1 MNIVFKHI
9 ACFAALLATSAAAA
23 QGTSVSGVKVEKHAT
38 YADGVGE
45 ITIEAFATGRMVK
58 TVKETHVPADIVLV
72 LDVSGSMSDKIT
84 FNGKKEIDSGELTPG
99 ESYKVEINGKEYYL
113 KGFKSSGTTTEHKA
127 HNGSWT
133 YDKVKSG
140 TYYYKVGD
148 QYYEVYTD
156 YESSGMGKSKKYSYM
171 LYYYKSSG
179 WGYEKVYLNGTGTS
193 SSKKTVS
200 SSSTTIFTGDL
211 YTKETKTSDIYY
223 YRYSSKEIKSSS
235 SGSEFYTGSS
245 NFSIG
250 DKASVSDYR
259 IYTKTSS
266 SKTKMEALQ
275 SSVSEFIGQIAADS
289 RAYNVDHRIS
299 IVKFAGT
306 SSNSIGNL
314 KYNNSTYNNSCI
326 VNGFLSAKD
335 NEASLR
341 STISSLKPGGG
352 TRASDGMQ
360 HAKDLMLGNSGRG
373 LTGSKDYYKS
383 KGIDNYSMTVVMFTD
398 GEPGDYGFSSS
409 YISKSGYSNGWLVAN
424 DAIGI
429 SKDIKDYGADVYT
442 IGVISDPGEDVKH
455 YLELVS
461 SDYPSAEKGFKV
473 SSKSASRITTYAK
486 EDEGFYQMSTGAD
499 LSDIFQSI
507 AEESSTGGAIKS
519 ELSSE
524 TVLKDI
530 INPDFNLPE
539 GVTAEDIK
547 IYLAKCTGCTPDAEF
562 PEDADMSEYSFS
574 AQLCQVFGK
583 GTGSII
589 TPDPAAPGF
598 GNIKAIVERK
608 DGTDHISITG
618 FSYKDYWCGNEDNN
632 GTRSLHAGYKL
643 IAKIPFTITNCHND
657 KSVYETNGPES
668 GLYTDS
674 GKNKVIGLPIPNL
687 FGIIIMKNGLLPGE
701 SAIFKVYARENGAWS
716 SSPCY
721 TTMIIGDDDAES
733 ADIQVIAAVMDG
745 EYKVVEDTAWSW
757 TYTNDRP
764 SVEHL
769 LSESGCVLF
778 AFSNEKN
785 TSDSDESITQNAEA
799 TVTNEMGT
807 DGSQSVSSK

>member
-171 LYYYKSSG
+171 LYYY
-179 WGYEKVYLNGTGTS
+179 
-193 SSKKTVS
+193 
-200 SSSTTIFTGDL
+200 
-211 YTKETKTSDIYY
+211 
-223 YRYSSKEIKSSS
+223 RYSSKEIKSSS

-335 NEASLR
+335 NEAGLK
-341 STISSLKPGGG
+341 STISSLN
-352 TRASDGMQ
+352 Q
-360 HAKDLMLGNSGRG
+360 
-373 LTGSKDYYKS
+373 
-383 KGIDNYSMTVVMFTD
+383 
-398 GEPGDYGFSSS
+398 
-409 YISKSGYSNGWLVAN
+409 
-424 DAIGI
+424 
-429 SKDIKDYGADVYT
+429 
-442 IGVISDPGEDVKH
+442 
-455 YLELVS
+455 
-461 SDYPSAEKGFKV
+461 
-473 SSKSASRITTYAK
+473 
-486 EDEGFYQMSTGAD
+486 
-499 LSDIFQSI
+499 
-507 AEESSTGGAIKS
+507 
-519 ELSSE
+519 
-524 TVLKDI
+524 
-530 INPDFNLPE
+530 
-539 GVTAEDIK
+539 
-547 IYLAKCTGCTPDAEF
+547 
-562 PEDADMSEYSFS
+562 
-574 AQLCQVFGK
+574 
-583 GTGSII
+583 
-589 TPDPAAPGF
+589 
-598 GNIKAIVERK
+598 
-608 DGTDHISITG
+608 
-618 FSYKDYWCGNEDNN
+618 
-632 GTRSLHAGYKL
+632 
-643 IAKIPFTITNCHND
+643 
-657 KSVYETNGPES
+657 
-668 GLYTDS
+668 
-674 GKNKVIGLPIPNL
+674 
-687 FGIIIMKNGLLPGE
+687 
-701 SAIFKVYARENGAWS
+701 
-716 SSPCY
+716 
-721 TTMIIGDDDAES
+721 
-733 ADIQVIAAVMDG
+733 
-745 EYKVVEDTAWSW
+745 
-757 TYTNDRP
+757 
-764 SVEHL
+764 
-769 LSESGCVLF
+769 
-778 AFSNEKN
+778 
-785 TSDSDESITQNAEA
+785 AEA
-799 TVTNEMGT
+799 QERRTACSMQRT
-807 DGSQSVSSK
+807 